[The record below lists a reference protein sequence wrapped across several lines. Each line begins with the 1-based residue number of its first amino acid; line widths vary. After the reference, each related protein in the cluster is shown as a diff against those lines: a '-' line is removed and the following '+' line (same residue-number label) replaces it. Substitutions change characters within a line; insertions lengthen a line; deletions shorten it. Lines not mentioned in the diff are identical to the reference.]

1 MVLSC
6 CSTAS
11 CYCSLIALPLY
22 SHDESHLSVLY
33 DIHSSPCIQ
42 MVQVQ
47 VLMRTLSAV
56 SIYRNAINICFAM
69 KLNLYNVKKN
79 SVGTYSICAFW
90 EFIKKKMDLVPS
102 GCQHTYWDMLFLTL
116 TLRLHFLQCIFFYG
130 SVDWIISERISHHQF
145 ELKASNNKS
154 LQCKLWW
161 SS

>member
-11 CYCSLIALPLY
+11 CYCSLIAVPLY
-22 SHDESHLSVLY
+22 SHDESHLSILY
-33 DIHSSPCIQ
+33 DIHSSPCVQ

-56 SIYRNAINICFAM
+56 SKYRNVISICFAM
-69 KLNLYNVKKN
+69 KLNLYNVNKKQCSYIFVHSGN
-79 SVGTYSICAFW
+79 QV
-90 EFIKKKMDLVPS
+90 VPS
-102 GCQHTYWDMLFLTL
+102 GCKHTHL
-116 TLRLHFLQCIFFYG
+116 
-130 SVDWIISERISHHQF
+130 IISERISRHQF
-145 ELKASNNKS
+145 ELKACNNKS